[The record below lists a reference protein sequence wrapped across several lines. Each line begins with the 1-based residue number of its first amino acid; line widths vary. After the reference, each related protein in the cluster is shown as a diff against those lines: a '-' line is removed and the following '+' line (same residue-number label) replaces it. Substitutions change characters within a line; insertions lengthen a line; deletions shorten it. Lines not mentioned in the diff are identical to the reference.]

1 MRKALTM
8 VCEKAVDAGQRSR
21 RDKQSGQMSLLDMM
35 GGEEPPVQAAYP
47 KIPDDEQWTEA
58 ELLAFEKE
66 VLGFYITKHPLAQ
79 YADLIRWLGTANSRD
94 LSRLPKDDER
104 EVIFGGM
111 VTKLRTKATRS
122 GRSPGAKMGFLT
134 IEDTLGSISAT
145 LFPSDLEKFH
155 AMLELDSIVFLRGT
169 VEHRREEPSL
179 RVSEVVP
186 LDQARDHLTSQVLI
200 NLSSRRHAP
209 DIVERLDALFRKHHG
224 DKPVVLR
231 IATSDDF
238 MAAVRCSAE
247 RAVVVSDD
255 FCNDVV
261 DLLGPESYELCGAAG
276 AGAGVGR
283 SA

>member
-1 MRKALTM
+1 
-8 VCEKAVDAGQRSR
+8 
-21 RDKQSGQMSLLDMM
+21 MS
-35 GGEEPPVQAAYP
+35 
-47 KIPDDEQWTEA
+47 
-58 ELLAFEKE
+58 
-66 VLGFYITKHPLAQ
+66 
-79 YADLIRWLGTANSRD
+79 
-94 LSRLPKDDER
+94 KDDER
-104 EVIFGGM
+104 EVVFGGM
-111 VTKLRTKATRS
+111 VTKLRTKPTRS

-155 AMLELDSIVFLRGT
+155 AMLGLDSIVFLRGT

-186 LDQARDHLTSQVLI
+186 LDQAPDHLTSRVFLD
-200 NLSSRRHAP
+200 LSSRRHAP

-231 IATSDDF
+231 IAISDDS
-238 MAAVRCSAE
+238 MVGVRCSAD
-247 RAVVVSDD
+247 RAVVVTDD

-261 DLLGPESYELCGAAG
+261 DLLGPQSYELCGTVG
-276 AGAGVGR
+276 AGR